1 MPTMLLHMAETSTT
15 TIVVVISYIVIA
27 IIVVVVSIEIKCTM
41 KIFII
46 CWHFFLLSTFFFQ
59 QHHHHHILSYWC
71 LCKWKGCVRSVLD
84 LAEFRSVSF
93 DSFLSNQQDSATKL
107 RIHFSEREKRENYDV
122 FTVHKINT
130 ISPFLEIICQQIFL
144 SWWNFERLLNWDVPR
159 FSVVRI
165 MPISHI
171 HTMPCES
178 RFVVSK
184 QARKKS
190 PIKYSRDFFLCF

>member
-107 RIHFSEREKRENYDV
+107 RIHFSEREKRE
-122 FTVHKINT
+122 KIMMCSRCIKST
-130 ISPFLEIICQQIFL
+130 QYPL
-144 SWWNFERLLNWDVPR
+144 SWKSFASKY
-159 FSVVRI
+159 FSLDG
-165 MPISHI
+165 ISND
-171 HTMPCES
+171 
-178 RFVVSK
+178 
-184 QARKKS
+184 
-190 PIKYSRDFFLCF
+190 Y